1 MKSTD
6 KIRIPKYMQI
16 KADIKEAI
24 DSGRFKEDYRLPSRA
39 ELISNY
45 GVSWAT
51 TNKAIGEL
59 ETEGYVYQIQGKGT
73 FVASRVT
80 RTLNIALVMPHL
92 YPFGNQEYS
101 PGYEIAP
108 LLVHHIEDCA
118 RTIGA
123 NIILRLD
130 NDDEDRERENLCDLV
145 QQNIDGIIVYYLGGL
160 RNQEYLLKIKDSGI
174 PLVLIDR
181 YVEGLDINY
190 VLTDN
195 IKGGYRATTHLL
207 KSGFSKMLCFAI
219 ENDPVSSRNRVSGYT
234 NAVNDWSFPVDST
247 LIRVNSTEHDVATM
261 EARAYETAKTALQD
275 HKPPMGIFAANTPL
289 LTGVFLALQEMDVDF
304 SQIGLASFD
313 EPRLGI
319 PESCNYAK
327 IIQPLDKIAQ
337 TSLQII
343 MDCRNGNHE
352 LQQYMLQPRLVTEHA
367 MNGRENELSI
377 I

>member
-1 MKSTD
+1 
-6 KIRIPKYMQI
+6 
-16 KADIKEAI
+16 
-24 DSGRFKEDYRLPSRA
+24 
-39 ELISNY
+39 
-45 GVSWAT
+45 
-51 TNKAIGEL
+51 
-59 ETEGYVYQIQGKGT
+59 
-73 FVASRVT
+73 
-80 RTLNIALVMPHL
+80 
-92 YPFGNQEYS
+92 
-101 PGYEIAP
+101 
-108 LLVHHIEDCA
+108 
-118 RTIGA
+118 
-123 NIILRLD
+123 
-130 NDDEDRERENLCDLV
+130 
-145 QQNIDGIIVYYLGGL
+145 
-160 RNQEYLLKIKDSGI
+160 LLKIKDSGI

>member
-1 MKSTD
+1 MKPTD

-24 DSGRFKEDYRLPSRA
+24 DIGRFKEDCRLPSRA

-130 NDDEDRERENLCDLV
+130 NDDEERERENLCDLV
-145 QQNIDGIIVYYLGGL
+145 QQNIDGIIVYYLGGS
-160 RNQEYLLKIKDSGI
+160 RNLEYLIKIRDSGI

-181 YVEGLDINY
+181 YVENLDINY

-195 IKGGYRATTHLL
+195 IQGGYHAATHLL
-207 KSGFSKMLCFAI
+207 KSGFSNMLCFTL
-219 ENDPVSSRNRVSGYT
+219 ENDPVSSRNRVAGYT
-234 NAVNDWSFPVDST
+234 EALDNWPFSVDNT
-247 LIRVNSTEHDVATM
+247 LIRVNSTEHDVATL
-261 EARAYETAKTALQD
+261 EARAYETAKTVLQR
-275 HKPPMGIFAANTPL
+275 HMPPIGIFASNSPL
-289 LTGVFLALQEMDVDF
+289 LTGVFLALQEMGVDF

-313 EPRLGI
+313 EPRLSI

-327 IIQPLDKIAQ
+327 VIQPLNKIAQ

-343 MDCRNGNHE
+343 MDCRNGDRR
-352 LQQYMLQPRLVTEHA
+352 LQQYTLQPRLITEHS
-367 MNGRENELSI
+367 MNRRENELSI